1 MPPDPLLDLV
11 ARAAPLRD
19 EELPA
24 DLPDALADL
33 AHALVISD
41 EGTLRLRPRR
51 RLMVLALATLAVPAA
66 GAGAWALSSHTGL
79 FGAPGTTENDTSE
92 WLNPAGA
99 DFPEVAAS
107 LAPRELP
114 LPPGISWSDEVQR
127 VVAIDRTPTPP
138 PGDRAPALVQVTGV
152 RAQFAFRAR
161 CAWETAWVR
170 RREAGDLAG
179 AGAALAVMR
188 AAADWPLIVATDG
201 GGVRDA
207 FRRVNAAAA
216 RGNVGAV
223 RHELGLNCDSVGH
236 EGIR

>member
-1 MPPDPLLDLV
+1 MPSDPLLDLV
-11 ARAAPLRD
+11 ARAAPVRD

-33 AHALVISD
+33 AHALVVSG
-41 EGTLRLRPRR
+41 EGMPHRRSRR
-51 RLMVLALATLAVPAA
+51 RLMVLALAALAVPGA

-79 FGAPGTTENDTSE
+79 FGAPHMTENDTSE

-99 DFPEVAAS
+99 DFPQVAAS
-107 LAPRELP
+107 LVPSELP
-114 LPPGISWSDEVQR
+114 LPPGISWADEVR
-127 VVAIDRTPTPP
+127 RIVAIDRQPTPP
-138 PGDRAPALVQVTGV
+138 PGDRRPGLVQVTGV
-152 RAQFAFRAR
+152 RSQLAFRAR

-170 RREAGDLAG
+170 RQEAGDLVG
-179 AGAALAVMR
+179 ARAALAVMQ
-188 AAADWPLIVATDG
+188 ASVDWPLIVATDG

-223 RHELGLNCDSVGH
+223 RHELGLNCGSAGY
-236 EGIR
+236 EGVR